1 MGNLAADFH
10 MSRTI
15 HAAGT
20 SVNLFVRHYT
30 REQRSSLMARI
41 RSRDTAP
48 ERKVRSVLHRSG
60 YRFRL
65 HRKDLPGCPD
75 IVLSRHCVAL
85 FVHGCF
91 WHSHNCCKRART
103 PKSNKPYWSAKLQAN
118 IARDR
123 AHEIQLRRLGWRVAV
138 IWECQATD
146 ETRLRRRLEKLI
158 HFPPTS
164 THGRKAAKRAVSRQ
178 SN

>member
-1 MGNLAADFH
+1 MIYCFFGGVKV
-10 MSRTI
+10 
-15 HAAGT
+15 GT
-20 SVNLFVRHYT
+20 AVDCFTS
-30 REQRSSLMARI
+30 EQRSSLMVRI

-60 YRFRL
+60 CRFRL

-75 IVLSRHCVAL
+75 IVLSRHRVAL

-103 PKSNKPYWSAKLQAN
+103 PKSNKPYWSAKLRAN

-123 AHEIQLRRLGWRVAV
+123 AHAIQLRRLGWRVAV

-158 HFPPTS
+158 PFPPTS
-164 THGRKAAKRAVSRQ
+164 IHGRKAAKRAVSRQ